1 MFSHLL
7 HLEHSSVMFTE
18 QHCIITEIIRI
29 TSSLFYNDLLINMM
43 FTELNHCDQSIKFRA
58 FMMQYYIIEQ
68 SVLLLNIK
76 KKTEQIETFR
86 ANSVNVSVIVTVVK
100 KLFLDEF
107 QSVKLTIIISYWAQ
121 QDLYCC
127 TLHNLQQHYK
137 NIDIHSIQNK
147 TIDLFQDNKISI
159 ILLNFVVIKH
169 LNFLWQ
175 MNWLNVAL
183 TWVRD
188 ELIVIMNVN
197 VNEKWSVQNH
207 LKWIEKIFS
216 HMKQTRLMK
225 AVKLSKHN
233 QHVSSFTVINITDVH
248 KDDVDHNNAAVIII
262 TFNANNNADFWV
274 SVFTL
279 TTSFI
284 NNTDWESVS
293 VLTASF
299 INNVN
304 WESVFTLTA
313 SFINNV
319 NWESVFTFTASTD
332 STDINIIASVFTD
345 SISFQRH

>member
-1 MFSHLL
+1 M
-7 HLEHSSVMFTE
+7 
-18 QHCIITEIIRI
+18 
-29 TSSLFYNDLLINMM
+29 
-43 FTELNHCDQSIKFRA
+43 
-58 FMMQYYIIEQ
+58 
-68 SVLLLNIK
+68 
-76 KKTEQIETFR
+76 FR
-86 ANSVNVSVIVTVVK
+86 ANSVNASIVVTVVK
-100 KLFLDEF
+100 KLLLDEF
-107 QSVKLTIIISYWAQ
+107 QSVKLTIIISYQAQ

-262 TFNANNNADFWV
+262 TFNANNNVNFWV
-274 SVFTL
+274 SV
-279 TTSFI
+279 SA
-284 NNTDWESVS
+284 
-293 VLTASF
+293 LTASF
-299 INNVN
+299 INNADWKSVFTFTASLIN
-304 WESVFTLTA
+304 NADWESVSALTA
-313 SFINNV
+313 SFINNAD
-319 NWESVFTFTASTD
+319 WESVFTFTASIN
-332 STDINIIASVFTD
+332 STDINNIVSVFTD
-345 SISFQRH
+345 STSSQRH